1 MSIHKIFLNEDKS
14 IIENLENM
22 LIGIFF
28 ISLRN
33 SNLNNSAEKTVSLF
47 QLNRTIGNDRFRL
60 WVKLFCGHI
69 LLTKLQTR
77 ETVYKKK
84 LFSTHGNQSVWSIN
98 FM

>member
-60 WVKLFCGHI
+60 
-69 LLTKLQTR
+69 
-77 ETVYKKK
+77 
-84 LFSTHGNQSVWSIN
+84 
-98 FM
+98 